1 MSIIIK
7 GMNMPKSCGE
17 CRFNNGIMCYAL
29 PDYMDDIIREWKEK
43 KSDCPLIEI
52 DDDLLKKAESAYVL
66 QEVRRGLK

>member
-1 MSIIIK
+1 MIPEGNTIDEIKQREQII
-7 GMNMPKSCGE
+7 
-17 CRFNNGIMCYAL
+17 RDFY
-29 PDYMDDIIREWKEK
+29 REWKEK